1 MTTRPLLIFN
11 HDGALF
17 GVDAAQVR
25 ESVWLPELTPVE
37 EAPPWIVGLF
47 SLRGQIIPV
56 ADLHLRFEHP
66 ARRYSTGDHVV
77 VLETDRL
84 PMGVIVS
91 EVREVIDLPCDA
103 IQSPPQFDAKISG
116 LTHLVVGEARVG
128 DDLVTLL
135 DVSRLTQLPEG
146 IEFIPDSSLEP
157 NQFLPPCRGKVRM
170 GVESLNSSISTPSLA
185 LPLQGGGNK
194 EPNGLSEFIE
204 AAEQPAPAGYFCPD
218 ATPAER
224 ALFRKRAM
232 ALRETAA
239 DEEGTR
245 LGLAVVELGGEYFGV
260 ELAAVLEFCDI
271 AELSPIPCCPQHIL
285 GAMSLRGEMI
295 TLIDP
300 SSALNLPPAARGGKA
315 VVASLGEQAVGLAV
329 DQVHDVVY
337 LRDEELQ
344 AAPAALRELCGVS
357 ITGTAAYDGRT
368 MTILDL
374 PALLAREEWIVNEN
388 C

>member
-1 MTTRPLLIFN
+1 MTTRPLLIFD

-17 GVDAAQVR
+17 GVNATQVR

-66 ARRYSTGDHVV
+66 ARRYSTSDHVV

-103 IQSPPQFDAKISG
+103 IQSPPQFDANVSG
-116 LTHLVVGEARVG
+116 PAHLVTGEARVG

-146 IEFIPDSSLEP
+146 THL
-157 NQFLPPCRGKVRM
+157 
-170 GVESLNSSISTPSLA
+170 
-185 LPLQGGGNK
+185 
-194 EPNGLSEFIE
+194 IE
-204 AAEQPAPAGYFCPD
+204 AAEQPAPAGYFCPE

-232 ALRETAA
+232 VLQESVA
-239 DEEGTR
+239 DEEGTG
-245 LGLAVVELGGEYFGV
+245 LGLAVVELSGEFFGV
-260 ELAAVLEFCDI
+260 ELADVLEFCDI
-271 AELSPIPCCPQHIL
+271 AELCPIPCCPPHVL
-285 GAMSLRGEMI
+285 GAMSLRGELI

-300 SSALNLPPAARGGKA
+300 HTALNLSPADRGGKA
-315 VVASLGEQAVGLAV
+315 VIASFGEQAVGIAV

-337 LRDEELQ
+337 LRAEELQ
-344 AAPAALRELCGVS
+344 AAPAALRERCGVS
-357 ITGTAAYDGRT
+357 ITGTAPYAGRT
-368 MTILDL
+368 MTVLDL
-374 PALLAREEWIVNEN
+374 PALLAREEWIVNEHV
-388 C
+388 

>member
-1 MTTRPLLIFN
+1 MTTQPLLIFN

-17 GVDAAQVR
+17 GVDAMQVR

-56 ADLHLRFEHP
+56 ADLHLRFEHS

-77 VLETDRL
+77 ILETDRL

-103 IQSPPQFDAKISG
+103 IQSPPQFDAKVSG
-116 LTHLVVGEARVG
+116 PAHLVAGEARVG

-146 IEFIPDSSLEP
+146 TELPEGAELIE
-157 NQFLPPCRGKVRM
+157 
-170 GVESLNSSISTPSLA
+170 GVEPS
-185 LPLQGGGNK
+185 
-194 EPNGLSEFIE
+194 ET
-204 AAEQPAPAGYFCPD
+204 AEQPAPVGYFCPD

-224 ALFRKRAM
+224 ALFRKRAL
-232 ALRETAA
+232 ALQETAVG
-239 DEEGTR
+239 DEGAG
-245 LGLAVVELGGEYFGV
+245 LGLAVVELGGEYFGI
-260 ELAAVLEFCDI
+260 ELADVLEFCDI
-271 AELSPIPCCPQHIL
+271 AELCPIPCCPPHVL
-285 GAMSLRGEMI
+285 GAMSLRGELL

-300 SSALNLPPAARGGKA
+300 RSALNLPLADRGGKA
-315 VVASLGEQAVGLAV
+315 VVALLGEHAVGIAV

-344 AAPAALRELCGVS
+344 ASPAALRELCGAS
-357 ITGTAAYDGRT
+357 IAGTAPYANRM
-368 MTILDL
+368 MTVLDL
-374 PALLAREEWIVNEN
+374 PVLLAREEWIVNESV
-388 C
+388 